1 MLADPSPLHI
11 TIGSRF
17 ENIELV
23 QGVLSDAL
31 VAYDLDEETRH
42 WIDLAVREAVANA
55 IKHGNRLAPDKQVE
69 IDLALDGEQLVV
81 RVRDQGEGFDPQG
94 LADPLANEN
103 RLRPDGRGILYMRQ
117 FMDEIEYQFRPGEGT
132 EVTLRKR
139 LRDDDAEAGE
149 PSDEKTSDPD
159 GSEPA

>member
-1 MLADPSPLHI
+1 MPADLSPLHI

-42 WIDLAVREAVANA
+42 WIDLAVREAIANA

-69 IDLALDGEQLVV
+69 IDLALDGQELVV
-81 RVRDQGEGFDPQG
+81 RVRDQGEGFDPRE
-94 LADPLANEN
+94 LADPLASEN

-132 EVTLRKR
+132 EVILRKR
-139 LRDDDAEAGE
+139 LRDDAAAGSYTGREASA
-149 PSDEKTSDPD
+149 PDERERP
-159 GSEPA
+159 